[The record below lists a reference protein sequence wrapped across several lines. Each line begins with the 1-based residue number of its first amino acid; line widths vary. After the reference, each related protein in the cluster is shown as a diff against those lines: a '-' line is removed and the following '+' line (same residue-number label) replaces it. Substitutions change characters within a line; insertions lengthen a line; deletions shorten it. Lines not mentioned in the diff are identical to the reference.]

1 MIATQPCNE
10 FPDGKS
16 HPMRW
21 KCICAYDGTDFEGW
35 QRQLNGGAVQNIL
48 EDALSRVFD
57 TPLKTHGSGRTDAGV
72 HARGQCFHF
81 DADWPHDS
89 GKLIRALHSIL
100 PTTIKILSAR
110 EVPDTFHARHSAV
123 GKRYTYRYHFGRANP
138 LEQRYVWACRD
149 TPIDFEAM
157 CAAAKG
163 LIGRHDFSAFGATHG
178 KDSDPNPV
186 KMIYRLDLMK
196 SGRQIKMTT
205 EGSGYLY
212 RMVRSFA
219 GALYS
224 VGRGRLR
231 PEEISE
237 ILHSKTRTHR
247 IVTAP
252 GTGLC
257 LEKVFYEEGALPTK
271 ESK

>member
-1 MIATQPCNE
+1 
-10 FPDGKS
+10 
-16 HPMRW
+16 MRW
-21 KCICAYDGTDFEGW
+21 KCVCAYDGTDFDGW
-35 QRQLNGGAVQNIL
+35 QRQPGGKAVQNVL
-48 EDALSRVFD
+48 EAALSQIFD

-81 DADWPHDS
+81 DADWKHDS

-100 PTTIKILSAR
+100 PTSLKIVSTKQ
-110 EVPDTFHARHSAV
+110 VPDTFHARHSAI
-123 GKRYTYRYHFGRANP
+123 GKRYSYRFYLGRAHP

-149 TPIDFEAM
+149 TPLNFAAM
-157 CAAAKG
+157 QDAAARLVG
-163 LIGRHDFSAFGATHG
+163 THDFSAYGATHG

-186 KMIYRLDLMK
+186 KNVYRLDLVQK
-196 SGRQIKMTT
+196 GKHITMTT

-224 VGRGRLR
+224 VGRNRLT
-231 PEEISE
+231 PEDITA
-237 ILHSKTRTHR
+237 ILESKVRTHR

-252 GTGLC
+252 GTGLS
-257 LEKVFYEEGALPTK
+257 LDKVFY
-271 ESK
+271 